1 MLNNDLF
8 DNDAET
14 PKIGRGGEI
23 KWRLVTNHLN
33 MMFMLSAGM
42 IIPPTAFG
50 KKYYLDTLSFVPGW
64 IPLFPEKLSQLAIQ
78 HSVSEQAHLKPC
90 YIEFNL
96 KETRGPVKLLK
107 FGRWVDANFPD
118 DVMGDEEV
126 MLIPAPLPVSLITEI
141 VFSSKEDK
149 TYCEK
154 DAKNFFNVPLA
165 DYVTKAS
172 STPFKKFNSGS
183 WWFYKD
189 GLNEHQIDLT
199 IADAFGGVIALLSQ
213 LSNQDDTAIAVSKAF
228 NVAAPDEALINSFSM
243 LFGAHQIFYPL
254 TQDTELAGA
263 SGVLFKELAQ
273 AIINHRTSLKS
284 GSSKDVVMA
293 VLENSNDRQQ
303 GVARQAGERL
313 IEDLKHIVQLPD
325 KTLDELL
332 QLHQKP
338 LPRSLILFF
347 MCNSA
352 EDLLELRSNQ
362 LTGYELCGAAILL
375 GISEGWMRMP
385 AVVRARN
392 GLNIKVPAFMA
403 NLSLKRSN
411 TAFSFGKLPERPRS
425 LRDLFLQFPFDKTT
439 NQAALFI
446 ARTCK
451 WPCIKTR
458 IKLGKGDYQLSI
470 DGSGVSLVLDGDVK
484 AVEAEIDHEHFLKS
498 LSAAKDMP
506 QKVEH
511 ETRKILEK

>member
-14 PKIGRGGEI
+14 KKNGCGGQM
-23 KWRLVTNHLN
+23 KWRLITNHLN

-78 HSVSEQAHLKPC
+78 QSVSEQAHLRPC

-96 KETRGPVKLLK
+96 KAARGPVKLLK
-107 FGRWVDANFPD
+107 FGRWVDAIFPD
-118 DVMGDEEV
+118 EVMGDEEV
-126 MLIPAPLPVSLITEI
+126 MLIPAPMPISLITEI

-149 TYCEK
+149 AYCDK

-165 DYVTKAS
+165 DHVTKAS
-172 STPFKKFNSGS
+172 SAPFKKLNSGS
-183 WWFYKD
+183 WLFHHD
-189 GLNEHQIDLT
+189 GLNERQLDLT
-199 IADAFGGVIALLSQ
+199 IADAFGGVMALLSQ
-213 LSNQDDTAIAVSKAF
+213 LSNQDDTAIAIAKAF
-228 NVAAPDEALINSFSM
+228 SIAEPGEALINSFSM

-263 SGVLFKELAQ
+263 SGVLFKELVQ
-273 AIINHRTSLKS
+273 AIINHRTSLKI

-313 IEDLKHIVQLPD
+313 IEDLKHIVQLRD

-347 MCNSA
+347 MCDSA
-352 EDLLELRSNQ
+352 LDLLELRSNQ
-362 LTGYELCGAAILL
+362 LAGYELCGAAILL
-375 GISEGWMRMP
+375 GIAEGWMRMP

-392 GLNIKVPAFMA
+392 GLNMKVPAFMA
-403 NLSLKRSN
+403 NLSLEMSN

-425 LRDLFLQFPFDKTT
+425 LRDYFQQFPFDKTT
-439 NQAALFI
+439 SQAALHI
-446 ARTCK
+446 ARACK

-470 DGSGVSLVLDGDVK
+470 DGSGASLVLEGDVK
-484 AVEAEIDHEHFLKS
+484 AVEAEIDHYNFIKS

-506 QKVEH
+506 QKIEL
-511 ETRKILEK
+511 EARKILEK